1 MKNPKSGRTAW
12 KLGALLVTSS
22 LCISTLGISYSYFG
36 ESLESKAVLTV
47 AEMDVVSDESGKIE
61 YDYDQKVLKVTF
73 YLKNTGDLPV
83 KLSIKDAKAL
93 YNSFSDSS
101 QQRIFMEY
109 DDEIFEDIILEPDE
123 MEQEFTMEFKNVH
136 VEAEEYG
143 YFETEIELEY
153 AYSETESWKDSIE
166 IEAVDENR
174 QLQAERYLAY
184 LTALEAQAA
193 QAAAQQIQPEI
204 PVQPIPEVPSEPV
217 PEEPAQPL
225 PEEPSQPV
233 PDIPGPAEPEVP
245 AQPVPE
251 GPSAG
256 EEPSQPDEPA
266 QDNQG
271 SAQGQDSVES
281 DVPEQTESPDSAE
294 TEAAEQSEASEPEAV
309 TEPAEASDGDDAPA
323 ESASYENSYAPDSAP
338 EEAAS
343 EVMTS

>member
-1 MKNPKSGRTAW
+1 MKNPKTGRTAW
-12 KLGALLVTSS
+12 KFGALLVTSS

-143 YFETEIELEY
+143 YFDTEIELEY
-153 AYSETESWKDSIE
+153 AYSETESWKDAVE

-204 PVQPIPEVPSEPV
+204 PV
-217 PEEPAQPL
+217 
-225 PEEPSQPV
+225 
-233 PDIPGPAEPEVP
+233 
-245 AQPVPE
+245 QPVPE

>member
-1 MKNPKSGRTAW
+1 MKNPKTGRTAW
-12 KLGALLVTSS
+12 KFGALLVTSS

-73 YLKNTGDLPV
+73 YLKNKGDLPV

-217 PEEPAQPL
+217 PEEPAQ
-225 PEEPSQPV
+225 
-233 PDIPGPAEPEVP
+233 
-245 AQPVPE
+245 
-251 GPSAG
+251 
-256 EEPSQPDEPA
+256 
-266 QDNQG
+266 DNQG

>member
-1 MKNPKSGRTAW
+1 MKNPKTGRTAW

-193 QAAAQQIQPEI
+193 AQQIQPEI

-217 PEEPAQPL
+217 
-225 PEEPSQPV
+225 
-233 PDIPGPAEPEVP
+233 
-245 AQPVPE
+245 
-251 GPSAG
+251 
-256 EEPSQPDEPA
+256 PDEPA

>member
-36 ESLESKAVLTV
+36 ESLEGKAVLTV
-47 AEMDVVSDESGKIE
+47 AEMNVESDESGKIE

-153 AYSETESWKDSIE
+153 AYSETESWKDAVE

-193 QAAAQQIQPEI
+193 AQQIQPEI
-204 PVQPIPEVPSEPV
+204 PSQPL

-225 PEEPSQPV
+225 PEEPAQPV
-233 PDIPGPAEPEVP
+233 PDIPAPVEPEVP

-256 EEPSQPDEPA
+256 SET
-266 QDNQG
+266 
-271 SAQGQDSVES
+271 
-281 DVPEQTESPDSAE
+281 PEV
-294 TEAAEQSEASEPEAV
+294 SEPEAPAPEAV
-309 TEPAEASDGDDAPA
+309 TDPAEAPKVEESPAEAAPA
-323 ESASYENSYAPDSAP
+323 EAAPAENGDTPDSAP
-338 EEAAS
+338 EEAAP
-343 EVMTS
+343 EGMTS

>member
-193 QAAAQQIQPEI
+193 AQQIQPEI

-225 PEEPSQPV
+225 PEEPAQPV
-233 PDIPGPAEPEVP
+233 PDIPAPVEPEVP

-256 EEPSQPDEPA
+256 SETPEVSEPEAPA
-266 QDNQG
+266 
-271 SAQGQDSVES
+271 
-281 DVPEQTESPDSAE
+281 
-294 TEAAEQSEASEPEAV
+294 PEAV
-309 TEPAEASDGDDAPA
+309 TEPAEAPKVEESPAEAVPAEAAPA
-323 ESASYENSYAPDSAP
+323 ENGDTPDSAP
-338 EEAAS
+338 EEAAP
-343 EVMTS
+343 EGMTS

>member
-1 MKNPKSGRTAW
+1 MKNPKTGRTAW

-47 AEMDVVSDESGKIE
+47 AEMNVESDESGKIE

-153 AYSETESWKDSIE
+153 AYSETESWKDAVE

-184 LTALEAQAA
+184 LTALEA

-217 PEEPAQPL
+217 PEEPAQPI

-233 PDIPGPAEPEVP
+233 PDIPGPAQPEVP

-281 DVPEQTESPDSAE
+281 DVPEQTESPDLAE
-294 TEAAEQSEASEPEAV
+294 TEAAEQSESSEPEAV

-323 ESASYENSYAPDSAP
+323 ESASYENSYAQDSAP

>member
-1 MKNPKSGRTAW
+1 MKNPKTGRTAW

-217 PEEPAQPL
+217 PEEPAQ
-225 PEEPSQPV
+225 
-233 PDIPGPAEPEVP
+233 
-245 AQPVPE
+245 
-251 GPSAG
+251 
-256 EEPSQPDEPA
+256 
-266 QDNQG
+266 DNQG

-338 EEAAS
+338 EESAS

>member
-1 MKNPKSGRTAW
+1 MKNPKTGRTAW

-153 AYSETESWKDSIE
+153 AYSETESWKDAVE

-184 LTALEAQAA
+184 LTALEA

-217 PEEPAQPL
+217 PEEPAQPI

-233 PDIPGPAEPEVP
+233 PDIPGPAQPEVP

-343 EVMTS
+343 EVMT

>member
-1 MKNPKSGRTAW
+1 MKNPKTGRTAW

-36 ESLESKAVLTV
+36 ESLESKVVLTV

-153 AYSETESWKDSIE
+153 AYSETESWKDAVE

-184 LTALEAQAA
+184 LTALEA

-217 PEEPAQPL
+217 PEEPAQPI

-233 PDIPGPAEPEVP
+233 PDIPGPAQPEVP

>member
-143 YFETEIELEY
+143 YFDTEIELEY
-153 AYSETESWKDSIE
+153 AYSETESWKDAVE

-193 QAAAQQIQPEI
+193 AQQIQPEI

-217 PEEPAQPL
+217 PE
-225 PEEPSQPV
+225 
-233 PDIPGPAEPEVP
+233 
-245 AQPVPE
+245 
-251 GPSAG
+251 
-256 EEPSQPDEPA
+256 EPA

-338 EEAAS
+338 EESAS

>member
-1 MKNPKSGRTAW
+1 MKNPKTGRTAW
-12 KLGALLVTSS
+12 KFGALLVTSS

-143 YFETEIELEY
+143 YFDTEIELEY
-153 AYSETESWKDSIE
+153 AYSETESWKDAVE

-217 PEEPAQPL
+217 PE
-225 PEEPSQPV
+225 
-233 PDIPGPAEPEVP
+233 
-245 AQPVPE
+245 
-251 GPSAG
+251 
-256 EEPSQPDEPA
+256 EPA

-323 ESASYENSYAPDSAP
+323 ESASYENSDTPDSAP
-338 EEAAS
+338 EESAS

>member
-36 ESLESKAVLTV
+36 ESLEGKAVLTV
-47 AEMDVVSDESGKIE
+47 AEMNVESDESGKIE

-217 PEEPAQPL
+217 PEEPAQ
-225 PEEPSQPV
+225 
-233 PDIPGPAEPEVP
+233 
-245 AQPVPE
+245 
-251 GPSAG
+251 
-256 EEPSQPDEPA
+256 
-266 QDNQG
+266 DNQG

-323 ESASYENSYAPDSAP
+323 ESASYENSYAQDSSP

>member
-47 AEMDVVSDESGKIE
+47 AEMNVESDESGKIE

-101 QQRIFMEY
+101 QQRVFMEY
-109 DDEIFEDIILEPDE
+109 DDEIFEDLILEPDE

-153 AYSETESWKDSIE
+153 SYSETESWKDVIE

-193 QAAAQQIQPEI
+193 AQQIQPEI
-204 PVQPIPEVPSEPV
+204 PSQPL

-225 PEEPSQPV
+225 PEEPAQPV
-233 PDIPGPAEPEVP
+233 PDIPAPVEPEVP

-256 EEPSQPDEPA
+256 SET
-266 QDNQG
+266 
-271 SAQGQDSVES
+271 
-281 DVPEQTESPDSAE
+281 PEV
-294 TEAAEQSEASEPEAV
+294 SEPEAPAPEAV
-309 TEPAEASDGDDAPA
+309 TDPAEAPKVEESPAEAAPA
-323 ESASYENSYAPDSAP
+323 EAAPAENGDTPDSAP
-338 EEAAS
+338 EEAAP
-343 EVMTS
+343 EGMTS

>member
-1 MKNPKSGRTAW
+1 MKNPKTGRTAW

-73 YLKNTGDLPV
+73 YLKNKGDLPV

-217 PEEPAQPL
+217 PEEPAQ
-225 PEEPSQPV
+225 
-233 PDIPGPAEPEVP
+233 
-245 AQPVPE
+245 
-251 GPSAG
+251 
-256 EEPSQPDEPA
+256 
-266 QDNQG
+266 DNQG

-323 ESASYENSYAPDSAP
+323 ESASYENSYAQDSSP

>member
-1 MKNPKSGRTAW
+1 MKNPKTGRTAW
-12 KLGALLVTSS
+12 KFGALLVTSS

-153 AYSETESWKDSIE
+153 AYSETESWKDAVE

-217 PEEPAQPL
+217 PE
-225 PEEPSQPV
+225 
-233 PDIPGPAEPEVP
+233 
-245 AQPVPE
+245 
-251 GPSAG
+251 
-256 EEPSQPDEPA
+256 EPA

>member
-153 AYSETESWKDSIE
+153 AYSETESWKDAVE

-217 PEEPAQPL
+217 PE
-225 PEEPSQPV
+225 
-233 PDIPGPAEPEVP
+233 
-245 AQPVPE
+245 
-251 GPSAG
+251 
-256 EEPSQPDEPA
+256 EPA

>member
-1 MKNPKSGRTAW
+1 MKNPKTGRTAW

-73 YLKNTGDLPV
+73 YLKNKGDLPV

-123 MEQEFTMEFKNVH
+123 MEQEFTMEFKNVY

-153 AYSETESWKDSIE
+153 SYSETESWKDAVE

-217 PEEPAQPL
+217 PE
-225 PEEPSQPV
+225 
-233 PDIPGPAEPEVP
+233 
-245 AQPVPE
+245 
-251 GPSAG
+251 
-256 EEPSQPDEPA
+256 EPA

-323 ESASYENSYAPDSAP
+323 ESASYENSYAQDSSP

>member
-153 AYSETESWKDSIE
+153 AYSETESWKDSME

-193 QAAAQQIQPEI
+193 AQQIQSEI

-217 PEEPAQPL
+217 PEEPAQPI

-251 GPSAG
+251 RPSAG
-256 EEPSQPDEPA
+256 SET
-266 QDNQG
+266 
-271 SAQGQDSVES
+271 
-281 DVPEQTESPDSAE
+281 PEV
-294 TEAAEQSEASEPEAV
+294 SEPEAPAPEAV
-309 TEPAEASDGDDAPA
+309 TDPAEAPKVEESPAEAAPA
-323 ESASYENSYAPDSAP
+323 EAAPAENGDTPDSAP
-338 EEAAS
+338 EEAAP
-343 EVMTS
+343 EGMTS

>member
-193 QAAAQQIQPEI
+193 AQQIQPEI
-204 PVQPIPEVPSEPV
+204 PSQPL

-225 PEEPSQPV
+225 PEEPAQPV
-233 PDIPGPAEPEVP
+233 PDIPAPVEPEVP

-256 EEPSQPDEPA
+256 SET
-266 QDNQG
+266 
-271 SAQGQDSVES
+271 
-281 DVPEQTESPDSAE
+281 PEV
-294 TEAAEQSEASEPEAV
+294 SEPEAPAPEAV
-309 TEPAEASDGDDAPA
+309 TDPAEAPKVEESPAEAAPA
-323 ESASYENSYAPDSAP
+323 EAAPAENGDTPDSAP
-338 EEAAS
+338 EEAAP
-343 EVMTS
+343 EGMTS

>member
-1 MKNPKSGRTAW
+1 MKNPKTGRTAW

-73 YLKNTGDLPV
+73 YLKNKGDLPV

-217 PEEPAQPL
+217 PEEPAQ
-225 PEEPSQPV
+225 
-233 PDIPGPAEPEVP
+233 
-245 AQPVPE
+245 
-251 GPSAG
+251 
-256 EEPSQPDEPA
+256 
-266 QDNQG
+266 DNQG

>member
-217 PEEPAQPL
+217 PEEPAQ
-225 PEEPSQPV
+225 
-233 PDIPGPAEPEVP
+233 
-245 AQPVPE
+245 
-251 GPSAG
+251 
-256 EEPSQPDEPA
+256 
-266 QDNQG
+266 DNQG

-323 ESASYENSYAPDSAP
+323 ESASYENSDTPDSAP

>member
-1 MKNPKSGRTAW
+1 MKNPKTGRTAW

-143 YFETEIELEY
+143 YFDTEIELEY
-153 AYSETESWKDSIE
+153 AYSETESWKDAVE

-217 PEEPAQPL
+217 PE
-225 PEEPSQPV
+225 
-233 PDIPGPAEPEVP
+233 
-245 AQPVPE
+245 
-251 GPSAG
+251 
-256 EEPSQPDEPA
+256 EPA

-338 EEAAS
+338 EESAS

>member
-1 MKNPKSGRTAW
+1 M
-12 KLGALLVTSS
+12 
-22 LCISTLGISYSYFG
+22 
-36 ESLESKAVLTV
+36 LTV

-193 QAAAQQIQPEI
+193 AQQIQPEI

-338 EEAAS
+338 EESAS

>member
-73 YLKNTGDLPV
+73 YLKNKGDLPV

-217 PEEPAQPL
+217 PEEPAQ
-225 PEEPSQPV
+225 
-233 PDIPGPAEPEVP
+233 
-245 AQPVPE
+245 
-251 GPSAG
+251 
-256 EEPSQPDEPA
+256 
-266 QDNQG
+266 DNQG

>member
-73 YLKNTGDLPV
+73 YLKNKGDLPV

-153 AYSETESWKDSIE
+153 AYSETESWKDAVE

-204 PVQPIPEVPSEPV
+204 PSQPL

-225 PEEPSQPV
+225 PEEPAQPV
-233 PDIPGPAEPEVP
+233 PDIPAPVEPEVP

-256 EEPSQPDEPA
+256 SET
-266 QDNQG
+266 
-271 SAQGQDSVES
+271 
-281 DVPEQTESPDSAE
+281 PEV
-294 TEAAEQSEASEPEAV
+294 SEPEAPAPEAV
-309 TEPAEASDGDDAPA
+309 TDPAEAPKVEESPAEAAPA
-323 ESASYENSYAPDSAP
+323 EAAPAENGDTPDSAP
-338 EEAAS
+338 EEAAP
-343 EVMTS
+343 EGMTS

>member
-1 MKNPKSGRTAW
+1 MKNPKTGRTAW

-36 ESLESKAVLTV
+36 ESLEGKAVLTV
-47 AEMDVVSDESGKIE
+47 AEMNVESDESGKIE

-217 PEEPAQPL
+217 PEEPAQ
-225 PEEPSQPV
+225 
-233 PDIPGPAEPEVP
+233 
-245 AQPVPE
+245 
-251 GPSAG
+251 
-256 EEPSQPDEPA
+256 
-266 QDNQG
+266 DNQG

>member
-153 AYSETESWKDSIE
+153 AYSETESWKDSME

-193 QAAAQQIQPEI
+193 AQPIPEV
-204 PVQPIPEVPSEPV
+204 PPQPIPEVPSEPV

-225 PEEPSQPV
+225 PEEPAQPV
-233 PDIPGPAEPEVP
+233 PDIPAPVEPEVP

-251 GPSAG
+251 RPSAG
-256 EEPSQPDEPA
+256 SET
-266 QDNQG
+266 
-271 SAQGQDSVES
+271 
-281 DVPEQTESPDSAE
+281 PEV
-294 TEAAEQSEASEPEAV
+294 SEPEAPAPEAV
-309 TEPAEASDGDDAPA
+309 TDPAEAPKVEESPAEAAPA
-323 ESASYENSYAPDSAP
+323 EAAPAENGDTPDSAP
-338 EEAAS
+338 EEAAP
-343 EVMTS
+343 EGMTS

>member
-12 KLGALLVTSS
+12 KVGALLVTSS

-153 AYSETESWKDSIE
+153 AYSETESWKDAVE

-184 LTALEAQAA
+184 LTALEA

-217 PEEPAQPL
+217 PEEPAQPI

-233 PDIPGPAEPEVP
+233 PDIPGPAQPEVP

-309 TEPAEASDGDDAPA
+309 TEPAEASDGDNAPA

>member
-1 MKNPKSGRTAW
+1 MKNPKTGRTAW
-12 KLGALLVTSS
+12 KFGALLVTSS

-153 AYSETESWKDSIE
+153 AYSETESWKDAVE

-217 PEEPAQPL
+217 PE
-225 PEEPSQPV
+225 
-233 PDIPGPAEPEVP
+233 
-245 AQPVPE
+245 
-251 GPSAG
+251 
-256 EEPSQPDEPA
+256 EPA

-338 EEAAS
+338 EESAS

>member
-123 MEQEFTMEFKNVH
+123 MEQEFTMEFKNIH

-193 QAAAQQIQPEI
+193 AQQIQPEI
-204 PVQPIPEVPSEPV
+204 PVQPIPEVPSQPL

-225 PEEPSQPV
+225 PEEPAQPV
-233 PDIPGPAEPEVP
+233 PDIPAPVEPEVP

-256 EEPSQPDEPA
+256 SET
-266 QDNQG
+266 
-271 SAQGQDSVES
+271 
-281 DVPEQTESPDSAE
+281 PEV
-294 TEAAEQSEASEPEAV
+294 SEPEAPAPEAV
-309 TEPAEASDGDDAPA
+309 TDPAEAPKVEESPAEAAPA
-323 ESASYENSYAPDSAP
+323 EAAPAENGDTPDSAP
-338 EEAAS
+338 EEAAP
-343 EVMTS
+343 EGMTS

>member
-1 MKNPKSGRTAW
+1 MKNPKTGRTAW

-153 AYSETESWKDSIE
+153 AYSETESWKDAVE

-184 LTALEAQAA
+184 LTALEA

-225 PEEPSQPV
+225 PEEPAQPV
-233 PDIPGPAEPEVP
+233 PDIPAPVEPEVP

-266 QDNQG
+266 
-271 SAQGQDSVES
+271 
-281 DVPEQTESPDSAE
+281 QTESPDSAE

-338 EEAAS
+338 EEAAP
-343 EVMTS
+343 EGMTS

>member
-217 PEEPAQPL
+217 PEEPAQ
-225 PEEPSQPV
+225 
-233 PDIPGPAEPEVP
+233 
-245 AQPVPE
+245 
-251 GPSAG
+251 
-256 EEPSQPDEPA
+256 
-266 QDNQG
+266 DNQG

-323 ESASYENSYAPDSAP
+323 ESASYENSYAQDSAP

>member
-1 MKNPKSGRTAW
+1 MKNPKTGRTAW

-153 AYSETESWKDSIE
+153 AYSETESWKDAVE

-184 LTALEAQAA
+184 LTALEA

-217 PEEPAQPL
+217 PEEPAQPI

-233 PDIPGPAEPEVP
+233 PDIPGPAQPEVP

-338 EEAAS
+338 EEAAP
-343 EVMTS
+343 EGMTS

>member
-1 MKNPKSGRTAW
+1 MKNPKTGRTAW
-12 KLGALLVTSS
+12 KFGALLVTSS

-143 YFETEIELEY
+143 YFDTEIELEY
-153 AYSETESWKDSIE
+153 AYSETESWKDAVE

-217 PEEPAQPL
+217 PE
-225 PEEPSQPV
+225 
-233 PDIPGPAEPEVP
+233 
-245 AQPVPE
+245 
-251 GPSAG
+251 
-256 EEPSQPDEPA
+256 EPA

>member
-1 MKNPKSGRTAW
+1 MKNPKTGRTAW

-47 AEMDVVSDESGKIE
+47 AEMNVESDESGKIE

-73 YLKNTGDLPV
+73 YLKNKGDLPV

-101 QQRIFMEY
+101 QQRVFMEY
-109 DDEIFEDIILEPDE
+109 DDEIFEDLILEPDE
-123 MEQEFTMEFKNVH
+123 MEQEFTMEFKNVY

-153 AYSETESWKDSIE
+153 SYSETESWKDVIE

-193 QAAAQQIQPEI
+193 AQQIQPEI
-204 PVQPIPEVPSEPV
+204 PSQPL

-225 PEEPSQPV
+225 PEEPAQPV
-233 PDIPGPAEPEVP
+233 PDIPAPVEPEVP

-256 EEPSQPDEPA
+256 SET
-266 QDNQG
+266 
-271 SAQGQDSVES
+271 
-281 DVPEQTESPDSAE
+281 PEV
-294 TEAAEQSEASEPEAV
+294 SEPEAPAPEAV
-309 TEPAEASDGDDAPA
+309 TDPAEAPKVEESPAEAAPA
-323 ESASYENSYAPDSAP
+323 EAAPAENGDTPDSAP
-338 EEAAS
+338 EEAAP
-343 EVMTS
+343 EGMTS

>member
-1 MKNPKSGRTAW
+1 MKNPKTGRTAW

-153 AYSETESWKDSIE
+153 AYSETESWKDAVE

-193 QAAAQQIQPEI
+193 QAAAQRIQPEI
-204 PVQPIPEVPSEPV
+204 PVQPIPEV
-217 PEEPAQPL
+217 
-225 PEEPSQPV
+225 
-233 PDIPGPAEPEVP
+233 
-245 AQPVPE
+245 
-251 GPSAG
+251 PSAG

-309 TEPAEASDGDDAPA
+309 TESAEASDGDDAPA

>member
-1 MKNPKSGRTAW
+1 MKNPKTGRTAW

-153 AYSETESWKDSIE
+153 AYSETESWKDAVE

-184 LTALEAQAA
+184 LTALEA

-217 PEEPAQPL
+217 PEEPAQPIKD
-225 PEEPSQPV
+225 QRRV
-233 PDIPGPAEPEVP
+233 RI
-245 AQPVPE
+245 Q
-251 GPSAG
+251 
-256 EEPSQPDEPA
+256 
-266 QDNQG
+266 
-271 SAQGQDSVES
+271 
-281 DVPEQTESPDSAE
+281 
-294 TEAAEQSEASEPEAV
+294 
-309 TEPAEASDGDDAPA
+309 
-323 ESASYENSYAPDSAP
+323 
-338 EEAAS
+338 
-343 EVMTS
+343 

>member
-1 MKNPKSGRTAW
+1 MKNPKTGRTAW
-12 KLGALLVTSS
+12 KFGALLVTSS

-73 YLKNTGDLPV
+73 YLKNKGDLPV

-143 YFETEIELEY
+143 YFDTEIELEY
-153 AYSETESWKDSIE
+153 AYSETESWKDAVE

-217 PEEPAQPL
+217 PE
-225 PEEPSQPV
+225 
-233 PDIPGPAEPEVP
+233 
-245 AQPVPE
+245 
-251 GPSAG
+251 
-256 EEPSQPDEPA
+256 EPA

-323 ESASYENSYAPDSAP
+323 ESASYENSYAQDSSP

>member
-153 AYSETESWKDSIE
+153 AYSETESWKDAVE

-217 PEEPAQPL
+217 PE
-225 PEEPSQPV
+225 
-233 PDIPGPAEPEVP
+233 
-245 AQPVPE
+245 
-251 GPSAG
+251 
-256 EEPSQPDEPA
+256 EPA

-338 EEAAS
+338 EESAS

>member
-153 AYSETESWKDSIE
+153 AYSETESWKDSME

-193 QAAAQQIQPEI
+193 AQQIQPEI
-204 PVQPIPEVPSEPV
+204 PSQPL

-225 PEEPSQPV
+225 PEEPPQPV
-233 PDIPGPAEPEVP
+233 PDIPAPVEPEEP
-245 AQPVPE
+245 PQPVPE

-256 EEPSQPDEPA
+256 SETPE
-266 QDNQG
+266 
-271 SAQGQDSVES
+271 
-281 DVPEQTESPDSAE
+281 VPEP
-294 TEAAEQSEASEPEAV
+294 EAPAPEAV
-309 TEPAEASDGDDAPA
+309 TEPAEAPKVEESPAEAAPA
-323 ESASYENSYAPDSAP
+323 EAAPAENGDTPDSAP
-338 EEAAS
+338 EEAAP
-343 EVMTS
+343 EGMTS